1 MALGTID
8 RTPPPFF
15 RQGPSA
21 LTKLALF
28 SALAVFLM
36 AADTRWQLTRP
47 VRAALATALLPLQ
60 QTLLVPIALLENG
73 QSYLQVIKD
82 AQAREAAARA
92 QLARQSERA
101 ARTEQLAAENDRL
114 RALLDLQPALQVRS
128 VAAELLYEAGDPYSR
143 KIFIN
148 RGARQGVAAGAPVV
162 NESGVLGQVTEVYPL
177 SAVVTLLTDRDAA
190 IPVLNTRTQQR
201 GAAFGGAEGGTAL
214 ELRFM
219 AGNADVRDGDA
230 LTTSGVDGVYPPGLP
245 VARVVRVER
254 RSDVGFARILL
265 VPVAALDNLR
275 HMLVLEPL
283 SVQMPPRPAMLS
295 APEPS
300 AAKGGG
306 RASAT
311 GRPGRPAAGQELPR

>member
-36 AADTRWQLTRP
+36 AADTRWRLTQPLRSA
-47 VRAALATALLPLQ
+47 VATALLPLQ
-60 QTLLVPIALLENG
+60 QTLQVPITLLENG
-73 QSYLQVIKD
+73 QQYLQGIKD
-82 AQAREAAARA
+82 AQASEATARA
-92 QLARQSERA
+92 LLARQSERA
-101 ARTEQLAAENDRL
+101 ARTEQLAAENERL
-114 RALLDLQPALQVRS
+114 RALLTLQPALQVRS
-128 VAAELLYEAGDPYSR
+128 LAAELLYEAGDPYSR

-148 RGARQGVAAGAPVV
+148 RGARQGVVAGAPVL
-162 NESGVLGQVTEVYPL
+162 NEAGVLGQVTEVYPL

-201 GAAFGGAEGGTAL
+201 GAVFGGAEGGTAL

-219 AGNADVRDGDA
+219 AGNADVQAGDA
-230 LTTSGVDGVYPPGLP
+230 LTTSGIDGVYPPGLP
-245 VARVVRVER
+245 VARVARVDR
-254 RSDVGFARILL
+254 RSDAGFARIVLA
-265 VPVAALDNLR
+265 PAAAMDNLR

-283 SVQMPPRPAMLS
+283 SLQMPPRPADAAAS
-295 APEPS
+295 G
-300 AAKGGG
+300 AAKPAD
-306 RASAT
+306 RASGA
-311 GRPGRPAAGQELPR
+311 GRPGVPASGQELRR

>member
-36 AADTRWQLTRP
+36 AADTRWQLTQP
-47 VRAALATALLPLQ
+47 MRAALATALLPLQ
-60 QTLLVPIALLENG
+60 QTLQVPAALLGNG
-73 QSYLQVIKD
+73 LSYLQGIKD
-82 AQAREAAARA
+82 AQAREAAARQ

-101 ARTEQLAAENDRL
+101 ARTEQLAAENERL
-114 RALLDLQPALQVRS
+114 RALLELQPQLQVRS

-148 RGARQGVAAGAPVV
+148 RGARQGVVAGAPVV
-162 NESGVLGQVTEVYPL
+162 NEAGVLGQVTEVYPL

-190 IPVLNTRTQQR
+190 IPVLNARTQQR
-201 GAAFGGAEGGTAL
+201 GAAFGGAEGGSAL

-219 AGNADVRDGDA
+219 AGNADVQAGDA

-245 VARVVRVER
+245 VARVARVER
-254 RSDVGFARILL
+254 RSDAGFARIVLA
-265 VPVAALDNLR
+265 PMAAMDNLR
-275 HMLVLEPL
+275 HMLVLEPMAA
-283 SVQMPPRPAMLS
+283 QMPPRPADV
-295 APEPS
+295 APP
-300 AAKGGG
+300 AAGTARSGS
-306 RASAT
+306 RASAA
-311 GRPGRPAAGQELPR
+311 GRPGVPASGQELTR

>member
-8 RTPPPFF
+8 RSPPPFF

-28 SALAVFLM
+28 SALAIFLM
-36 AADTRWQLTRP
+36 AADTRWKLTQPLRSA
-47 VRAALATALLPLQ
+47 VATALLPLQ
-60 QTLLVPIALLENG
+60 QSLQMPMALVENG
-73 QSYLQVIKD
+73 LSYLQGIKD
-82 AQAREAAARA
+82 AQTREAAARA

-101 ARTEQLAAENDRL
+101 ARTEQLAAENERL
-114 RALLDLQPALQVRS
+114 RALLDLQPALQVKS

-148 RGARQGVAAGAPVV
+148 RGARQGVVPGAPVV
-162 NESGVLGQVTEVYPL
+162 NEAGVLGQVTEVYPL

-219 AGNADVRDGDA
+219 AGNADVQAGDA

-245 VARVVRVER
+245 VARVVRVDR
-254 RSDVGFARILL
+254 RSDAGFARILL
-265 VPVAALDNLR
+265 APMVSMDNLR

-283 SVQMPPRPAMLS
+283 SVQMPPRPAEAAAS
-295 APEPS
+295 APATGKPGS
-300 AAKGGG
+300 
-306 RASAT
+306 RASGP
-311 GRPGRPAAGQELPR
+311 GRPGRPASGEELAR

>member
-36 AADTRWQLTRP
+36 AADTRWQLTQP
-47 VRAALATALLPLQ
+47 MRAALATALLPLQ
-60 QTLLVPIALLENG
+60 QTLQVPTALLDNG
-73 QSYLQVIKD
+73 LSYLQGIKD
-82 AQAREAAARA
+82 AQAREAAARQ

-101 ARTEQLAAENDRL
+101 ARTEQLAAENERL

-148 RGARQGVAAGAPVV
+148 RGARQGVVAGAPVV
-162 NESGVLGQVTEVYPL
+162 NEAGVLGQVTEVYPL

-190 IPVLNTRTQQR
+190 IPVLNARTQQR
-201 GAAFGGAEGGTAL
+201 GAAFGGAEGGSAL

-219 AGNADVRDGDA
+219 AGNADVQAGDA

-245 VARVVRVER
+245 VARVARVER
-254 RSDVGFARILL
+254 RSDAGFARIVLA
-265 VPVAALDNLR
+265 PMAAMDNLR

-283 SVQMPPRPAMLS
+283 AVQMPPRPAE
-295 APEPS
+295 AVPP
-300 AAKGGG
+300 AAGTARSGS
-306 RASAT
+306 RAGAA
-311 GRPGRPAAGQELPR
+311 GRPGVPASGQELTR